1 MGGLAMCKRDANLLW
16 LKDTLEQMQATRQ
29 HLQWTEDSQAIQLL
43 TETMLRD
50 LARCRRLC
58 ESLRGRAELQPAG

>member
-1 MGGLAMCKRDANLLW
+1 MGQRDANLLW
-16 LKDTLEQMQATRQ
+16 LKDTLDHLQACRQ
-29 HLQWTEDSQAIQLL
+29 QLQWTEDVESIQLL

-58 ESLRGRAELQPAG
+58 DSFRRRRESHTAV